1 MMKYR
6 TMGDSDLEVSVIGF
20 GAWEVGGSYGAF
32 DEREFSDAVQRALD
46 LGVTLFDTAL
56 AYGAGQSEALLGR
69 ALGSRRDRAIVVTK
83 GGLPTRPD
91 SKRPADGRY
100 ASIMQDIDVS
110 LRALGMDYVDL
121 YLQHWPDKDTPIE
134 ESMRALTDIQ
144 QAGKARYVGVS
155 NYHPN
160 DLRTAREHAP
170 IVTNQVG
177 YNLFDRRWEQQ
188 MFPTARELGVGIMAY
203 GPMAHGLLTGAF
215 TRETTFEDNDW
226 RRRGLIFGQALFT
239 PEHFPRN
246 VEVVEGLQGIA
257 RDLGVGLAPMA
268 IAWVLRDPLVAV
280 ALSGTRRP
288 QEIEEN
294 VKAVDVQFSDDVLR
308 RIDECLAGAAGQTQD
323 LPVIGGGR

>member
-1 MMKYR
+1 VQYR
-6 TMGDSDLEVSVIGF
+6 KMGDSDLEVSVIGF

-32 DEREFSDAVQRALD
+32 DETEFADAVQRALD

-56 AYGAGQSEALLGR
+56 AYGAGRSETLLGR
-69 ALGSRRDRAIVVTK
+69 ALGSRRKDAIVVTK
-83 GGLPTRPD
+83 GGLPTRED

-100 ASIMQDIDVS
+100 ESFMKDIDTS
-110 LRALGMDYVDL
+110 LQALGMDYVDL

-134 ESMRALTDIQ
+134 ESMRALMDIQ
-144 QAGKARYVGVS
+144 KAGKARYIGVS
-155 NYHPN
+155 NYHPQ

-177 YNLFDRRWEQQ
+177 YNLFDRRWERQ
-188 MFPTARELGVGIMAY
+188 MFPTAREIGVGVMAY

-215 TRETTFEDNDW
+215 TRETSFEENDW

-239 PEHFPRN
+239 PENFPSN
-246 VEVVEGLQGIA
+246 IGVVEDLQAIA
-257 RDLGVGLAPMA
+257 RELGVGLAPLA
-268 IAWVLRDPLVAV
+268 IAWVLRQPQVAV

-294 VKAVDVQFSDDVLR
+294 VTAVDITLSDDVLS
-308 RIDECLAGAAGQTQD
+308 RIDASMTRVAGQTQD
-323 LPVIGGGR
+323 LPVLGGR